1 MQIVDKFNLEMY
13 DVIMVGAGLTASVFA
28 KRYADQGKKVLMI
41 EKRNHIAGNMYDYV
55 DKYGILVQK
64 YGPYVFHTNDEE
76 VNSFIHRYCQTKE
89 FITRCSVFM
98 HGQYTPSPFNF
109 KTIDQY
115 YDKEKGKKL
124 KEAIKSEFP
133 GERQATIVNL
143 LESHN
148 PLIKE
153 FADFL
158 FSSDYSLYTAKQ
170 WGLKPSEIDP
180 SVLKRVPI
188 LFNYD
193 EQYFYDKYQYMPIGG
208 FTEFISING
217 E

>member
-1 MQIVDKFNLEMY
+1 M
-13 DVIMVGAGLTASVFA
+13 
-28 KRYADQGKKVLMI
+28 
-41 EKRNHIAGNMYDYV
+41 
-55 DKYGILVQK
+55 
-64 YGPYVFHTNDEE
+64 
-76 VNSFIHRYCQTKE
+76 
-89 FITRCSVFM
+89 
-98 HGQYTPSPFNF
+98 
-109 KTIDQY
+109 
-115 YDKEKGKKL
+115 
-124 KEAIKSEFP
+124 
-133 GERQATIVNL
+133 NL

-208 FTEFISING
+208 FTEFIKNLLDSENIDVVLNLDFFQNLS
-217 E
+217 